1 MGFRKIHRKNLVK
14 RELMSDKKANVG
26 STGWIDLT
34 IPNAEGIRDFYSNV
48 VGWKSSPVAMDGY
61 SDYTMTEPESG
72 NAIAGICHSRS

>member
-1 MGFRKIHRKNLVK
+1 
-14 RELMSDKKANVG
+14 MSDKKANVG

-34 IPNAEGIRDFYSNV
+34 IPNADGIRDFYSNV

-72 NAIAGICHSRS
+72 MRLPAFVTLKKLMKASRHSGSCILL